1 MGEAIMEN
9 KQLKEQI
16 AFDYRERKSS
26 RSASEHEM
34 TSRRGTR
41 ATGRSRREEQPSAH
55 TNANT
60 RRRVVTMPK
69 EIAQPTPWADRPAH
83 KRRAHTDPPAGHRLV
98 KRTLAQ
104 TGVPAAGGQVR
115 LIRPLPRRRL
125 AQQQVPMRSG
135 QRIARS
141 GSFWRRFLSL
151 FALLMICIAGAS
163 FALTSSNFRV
173 QQVEVVGTQ
182 NGTLVH
188 TIQNMGIQGQN
199 IFLMDVGAMT
209 ARIEALP
216 VVASANLVRQLP
228 DQVTVNVVER
238 TPVLLWQTQQGIFSI
253 DSHGVVIATANG
265 FTGTDGLMTVVDE
278 RGGAN
283 GAAQQIQ
290 PGALL
295 NEADIAFA
303 REVFARLPQLSG
315 VPSFT
320 LRYDTIPKQG
330 RHGSFIVVSSDGWL
344 AYLGSADDTNP
355 LDNRLFEL
363 QQILSL
369 AQQEQL
375 KLATIDLRFGLRP
388 VYTLKS

>member
-1 MGEAIMEN
+1 MEN

-34 TSRRGTR
+34 TGRRGTR
-41 ATGRSRREEQPSAH
+41 VTGRSRREEQPSAH

-69 EIAQPTPWADRPAH
+69 EIVQPTPWADRPAH
-83 KRRAHTDPPAGHRLV
+83 KHRAHTDLSAGHRLV

-104 TGVPAAGGQVR
+104 TGIPAPGGQVR
-115 LIRPLPRRRL
+115 LIRPLPGQDL
-125 AQQQVPMRSG
+125 TQQQQQVPMRSG
-135 QRIARS
+135 QRNARR
-141 GSFWRRFLSL
+141 GRFWRRFLSL
-151 FALLMICIAGAS
+151 FALLVICIAGAS

-188 TIQNMGIQGQN
+188 TIQNMSIQGQN
-199 IFLMDVGAMT
+199 IFLLDVGAMT
-209 ARIEALP
+209 TRIEALP

-278 RGGAN
+278 RD

-355 LDNRLFEL
+355 LDNRLVEL

>member
-1 MGEAIMEN
+1 MEN

-16 AFDYRERKSS
+16 AFNYREQISS

-34 TSRRGTR
+34 TGRRGTR
-41 ATGRSRREEQPSAH
+41 ATGRSRREEQLSAH
-55 TNANT
+55 TNPNS
-60 RRRVVTMPK
+60 RRRVVTIPN
-69 EIAQPTPWADRPAH
+69 EIVQPTPWADRPAH
-83 KRRAHTDPPAGHRLV
+83 KRRAHTEPPAGHRLV

-104 TGVPAAGGQVR
+104 TGVPAPGGQAR
-115 LIRPLPRRRL
+115 LIRPLPRQRFT
-125 AQQQVPMRSG
+125 QQVPTRSG

-151 FALLMICIAGAS
+151 LAVLVICIAGAS

-199 IFLMDVGAMT
+199 IFLLDMGAMIT
-209 ARIEALP
+209 RIEAIP
-216 VVASANLVRQLP
+216 VVAWASLIRQLP
-228 DQVTVNVVER
+228 DQITVNVVER

-253 DSHGVVIATANG
+253 DSHGVVIGAASG
-265 FTGTDGLMTVVDE
+265 FTGTNSLMTVIDE
-278 RGGAN
+278 RD
-283 GAAQQIQ
+283 GAAQQVQ

-303 REVFARLPQLSG
+303 REVFARLPQVSG

-320 LRYDTIPKQG
+320 LRYDNVPKQG

-355 LDNRLFEL
+355 LDTRLVEL